1 MVRAFTLMEAIFVIV
16 ILSLITMIGVR
27 ITGELYKRNYIVK
40 QISNFA
46 FLSQQTEDIISER
59 VYNRIPLTVIGYNPS
74 NHDFKYIGEIDSDDN
89 YTVFEWISDS
99 FDAKKE
105 LNLSGFID
113 LADSKKPTLYA
124 RDFHKD
130 FIEEVEQNKF
140 NTSKNLE
147 DLTAVI
153 FAGSFDRGEEAALDD
168 YNNSFGWHG
177 NKHKYVFRIDTI
189 TQNSNNK
196 DANITLK
203 DDADRIYEKFYLV
216 DSAYAIAL
224 KRDLNKSAWKC
235 DEDINSFKDDDL
247 LLFYN
252 YRPWEG
258 DTFCADNN
266 GTPEG
271 NVTLLLNN
279 VNGFKIRSVNSHL
292 ELLINMKSHKGD
304 INISVSKQKVAF

>member
-1 MVRAFTLMEAIFVIV
+1 MVRAFTLIEAIFVIV
-16 ILSLITMIGVR
+16 VLSIITMIGVR
-27 ITGELYKRNYIVK
+27 ITTELYKRNYIAKEV
-40 QISNFA
+40 SNFA
-46 FLSQQTEDIISER
+46 FLTQQTEDILSER
-59 VYNRIPLTVIGYNPS
+59 LYNRIPLTVIGYNPS
-74 NHDFKYIGEIDSDDN
+74 THDFKYIGEIESDDN

-99 FDAKKE
+99 FDAKKD

-113 LADSKKPTLYA
+113 MAKSKKPILYA
-124 RDFHKD
+124 KDFHKN

-140 NTSKNLE
+140 NTSKKLE
-147 DLTAVI
+147 DITAII
-153 FAGSFDRGEEAALDD
+153 FAGSFDRGEEASLDD

-177 NKHKYVFRIDTI
+177 HKHKYVFRIDEI
-189 TQNSNNK
+189 NQSGD
-196 DANITLK
+196 DANISLK
-203 DDADRIYEKFYLV
+203 DDTDRIYEKFYLV

-235 DEDINSFKDDDL
+235 DVPWEKFKDNDM

-252 YRPWEG
+252 YRPWDG

-292 ELLINMKSHKGD
+292 EILINMKSRKGD

>member
-16 ILSLITMIGVR
+16 ILSIITMIGVR
-27 ITGELYKRNYIVK
+27 ITAELYKRNYIAKEV
-40 QISNFA
+40 SNFA
-46 FLSQQTEDIISER
+46 FLTQQTEDILSER
-59 VYNRIPLTVIGYNPS
+59 LYNRIPLTVIGYNPS
-74 NHDFKYIGEIDSDDN
+74 SHDFKYIGEIESDDN

-99 FDAKKE
+99 FDAKRD

-113 LADSKKPTLYA
+113 MADSKKPVLYA
-124 RDFHKD
+124 RDFHKS

-140 NTSKNLE
+140 NTSKKLE

-177 NKHKYVFRIDTI
+177 NKHKYVFRIDEI
-189 TQNSNNK
+189 NQSGD
-196 DANITLK
+196 DANISLK
-203 DDADRIYEKFYLV
+203 DDTDRIYEKFYLV

-224 KRDLNKSAWKC
+224 KRDLNKSAWNC
-235 DEDINSFKDDDL
+235 DINWDKFRDDDM

-258 DTFCADNN
+258 ETFCADNN

-271 NVTLLLNN
+271 NVTLFLNK

-292 ELLINMKSHKGD
+292 EILINMKSHKGD

>member
-1 MVRAFTLMEAIFVIV
+1 MVKKSFTLIEVIFVIV
-16 ILSLITMIGVR
+16 ILSIITLVGIR
-27 ITGELYKRNYIVK
+27 IVGELYKRDYLVK
-40 QISNFA
+40 QISKFE
-46 FLSQQTEDIISER
+46 FLSQQTADILSER
-59 VYNRIPLTVIGYNPS
+59 LYNRIPLTVIGYNPS
-74 NHDFKYIGEIDSDDN
+74 SHDFKYIGDIGSDDN

-113 LADSKKPTLYA
+113 LYDSKKPILYA

-130 FIEEVEQNKF
+130 FIQNVEQNKF
-140 NTSKNLE
+140 DTSKKLE

-153 FAGSFDRGEEAALDD
+153 FAGSFDRGEEASLDD

-177 NKHKYVFRIDTI
+177 NKHKYVYRIDEI
-189 TQNSNNK
+189 NQSGN
-196 DANITLK
+196 DANISLK
-203 DDADRIYEKFYLV
+203 DDANRIYEKFYLV
-216 DSAYAIAL
+216 DGAYAIAL

-235 DEDINSFKDDDL
+235 SNSWDNFKKNDL

-252 YRPWEG
+252 YRPWDG

-279 VNGFKIRSVNSHL
+279 VNGFKITSVNSHL
-292 ELLINMKSHKGD
+292 VLLINLKSSKAD

>member
-1 MVRAFTLMEAIFVIV
+1 MVRAFTLIEAIFVIV
-16 ILSLITMIGVR
+16 VLSIITMIGVR
-27 ITGELYKRNYIVK
+27 ITTELYKRNYIAKEV
-40 QISNFA
+40 SNFA
-46 FLSQQTEDIISER
+46 FLTQQTEDILSER
-59 VYNRIPLTVIGYNPS
+59 LYNRIPLTVIGYNPS
-74 NHDFKYIGEIDSDDN
+74 THDFKYIGEIESDDN

-99 FDAKKE
+99 FDAKKD

-113 LADSKKPTLYA
+113 MAKSKKPILYA
-124 RDFHKD
+124 KDFHKN

-140 NTSKNLE
+140 NTSKKLE
-147 DLTAVI
+147 DITAII

-168 YNNSFGWHG
+168 YNNSFGWHK
-177 NKHKYVFRIDTI
+177 NKHKYVFRIDEI
-189 TQNSNNK
+189 NQSGD
-196 DANITLK
+196 DANISLK
-203 DDADRIYEKFYLV
+203 DDTDRIYEKFYLV

-235 DEDINSFKDDDL
+235 DVPWEKFKDNDM

-252 YRPWEG
+252 YRPWDG

-292 ELLINMKSHKGD
+292 EILINMKSRKGD

>member
-1 MVRAFTLMEAIFVIV
+1 MKKSFTLIEVIFVTV
-16 ILSLITMIGVR
+16 ILSIITLVGIR
-27 ITGELYKRNYIVK
+27 IVGELYKRDYLVK
-40 QISNFA
+40 QISKFE
-46 FLSQQTEDIISER
+46 FLSQQTADILSER
-59 VYNRIPLTVIGYNPS
+59 LYNRIPLTVIGYNPS
-74 NHDFKYIGEIDSDDN
+74 SHDFKYIGDIGSDDN

-113 LADSKKPTLYA
+113 LYDSKKPILYA

-130 FIEEVEQNKF
+130 FIQNVEQNKF
-140 NTSKNLE
+140 DTSKKLE

-153 FAGSFDRGEEAALDD
+153 FAGSFDRGEEASLDD

-177 NKHKYVFRIDTI
+177 NKHKYVYRIDEI
-189 TQNSNNK
+189 NQSGN
-196 DANITLK
+196 DANISLK
-203 DDADRIYEKFYLV
+203 DDANRIYEKFYLV
-216 DSAYAIAL
+216 DGAYAIAL

-235 DEDINSFKDDDL
+235 SNSWDNFKKNDL

-252 YRPWEG
+252 YRPWDG

-279 VNGFKIRSVNSHL
+279 VNGFKITSVNSHL
-292 ELLINMKSHKGD
+292 VLLINLKSSKAD

>member
-1 MVRAFTLMEAIFVIV
+1 MVRAFTLIEAIFVIV
-16 ILSLITMIGVR
+16 VLSIITLIGVR
-27 ITGELYKRNYIVK
+27 VTGELYKRNYIVK
-40 QISNFA
+40 QVSNFA
-46 FLSQQTEDIISER
+46 FLTQQTEDILSER
-59 VYNRIPLTVIGYNPS
+59 LYNRIPLTVIGYNPS
-74 NHDFKYIGEIDSDDN
+74 THDFKYIGEIESDDN
-89 YTVFEWISDS
+89 YSVFEWISDS
-99 FDAKKE
+99 FDAKKD

-113 LADSKKPTLYA
+113 LADSKKPILYA

-130 FIEEVEQNKF
+130 FIQDVEDNKF
-140 NTSKNLE
+140 NTSKKLE

-177 NKHKYVFRIDTI
+177 NKHKYVFRIDEI
-189 TQNSNNK
+189 NQSGD
-196 DANITLK
+196 DANISLK
-203 DDADRIYEKFYLV
+203 DDANRIYEKFYLV

-224 KRDLNKSAWKC
+224 KRDLVKDNWNC
-235 DEDINSFKDDDL
+235 DIPWDKFKDNDL

-252 YRPWEG
+252 YRPWDGE
-258 DTFCADNN
+258 TFCADNN

-271 NVTLLLNN
+271 NVTLLLNS

-292 ELLINMKSHKGD
+292 EILINMKSSKGD